1 MMIINYDAFC
11 KEIDKGEL
19 LVGNNAEWA
28 KEIARKVA
36 VEIINCKD
44 CKHRYD
50 KEYCPMCFEEAIE
63 WDDDGYMETDYVMHD
78 RTQDDGYCEC
88 GER

>member
-1 MMIINYDAFC
+1 MTV
-11 KEIDKGEL
+11 KDKLIEL
-19 LVGNNAEWA
+19 LESISAAQRLYPEMFVDMLIENGVTIVV
-28 KEIARKVA
+28 K
-36 VEIINCKD
+36 CKD
-44 CKHRYD
+44 CKHRYN

-88 GER
+88 GEK